1 MNSKSIKFLEK
12 IEKRGFVLGLENIEK
27 TIDLLDINDLK
38 VIHVAGT
45 NGKGSVCNYMDSVLK
60 EAGYKVGLY
69 TSPSLVRFNERVKV
83 NDKEISDEDIDR
95 ILEEIEK
102 LTEENNIPITLF
114 EAETA
119 LASKYFSEQK
129 CDIVIFEVGMGGRLD
144 ATNYLKKPLVC
155 MITSISMDHTDFLG
169 DTIEK
174 IAGEKAGI
182 IKEGVNV
189 FSYMQA
195 QGATEVLKNKAKEKN
210 APIEFLIKDD
220 VKNIEFNEC
229 YTKFDFK
236 DRKNIK
242 LSLIGD
248 YQPFNASLAI
258 LGLDYLK
265 EKNFNITEENLYN
278 GLEKARNRGRLEVIK
293 NEDSSKTII
302 IDGGHNKEGAQSLV
316 SSLKNLYGDRKF
328 TFVYGSLR
336 DKDYQS
342 IIDLVGPISKN
353 FLTVRPDNLR
363 ALSSIDLKNAIL
375 NKGYNAT
382 AFGSTKLALKSA
394 LNSDDD
400 IIVVFGSLYLI
411 REVYEYLNI

>member
-1 MNSKSIKFLEK
+1 
-12 IEKRGFVLGLENIEK
+12 
-27 TIDLLDINDLK
+27 
-38 VIHVAGT
+38 
-45 NGKGSVCNYMDSVLK
+45 MDSVLK

-69 TSPSLVRFNERVKV
+69 TSPSLVRFNERIKI
-83 NDKEISDEDIDR
+83 NDKEIADEDIDR
-95 ILEEIEK
+95 ILEEIER

-195 QGATEVLKNKAKEKN
+195 QGASEVLKNKAKEKN

-220 VKNIEFNEC
+220 VKNIEFNES

-278 GLEKARNRGRLEVIK
+278 GLKKLEIE
-293 NEDSSKTII
+293 ED
-302 IDGGHNKEGAQSLV
+302 
-316 SSLKNLYGDRKF
+316 
-328 TFVYGSLR
+328 
-336 DKDYQS
+336 
-342 IIDLVGPISKN
+342 
-353 FLTVRPDNLR
+353 
-363 ALSSIDLKNAIL
+363 
-375 NKGYNAT
+375 
-382 AFGSTKLALKSA
+382 
-394 LNSDDD
+394 
-400 IIVVFGSLYLI
+400 
-411 REVYEYLNI
+411 